1 MAAGEPDMLYQQN
14 HCGVYRSSDGGR
26 QWQDISAGL
35 SSPFGFVMGT
45 HPRDAATAWV
55 LPLTDPESGRIA
67 PDGALA
73 VWRTRDRGDTWER
86 QGEGLPQQNAYVGVL
101 REALSVDRRHPA
113 GIYFGTSTGQLYG
126 SVDEGASWQLIA
138 DHLPSIFGVQAIEVD

>member
-1 MAAGEPDMLYQQN
+1 MLYQQN

-35 SSPFGFVMGT
+35 SSSFGFVMGT
-45 HPRDAATAWV
+45 HPRDPATAWV

-86 QGEGLPQQNAYVGVL
+86 QGDGLPQEHAFVGVL
-101 REALSVDRRHPA
+101 REALSVDRGDPA

-126 SVDEGASWQLIA
+126 SIDEGASWQLIA
-138 DHLPSIFGVQAIEVD
+138 DHMPSIFGVQAIEVD